1 MFLMLQYIIFYSC
14 STLASLLCMVYEML
28 SNPIDK
34 TMDTSMPFI
43 PGNFYAKPFP
53 VIVVDNHTEFG
64 EKNDAEWHVPDYRLI
79 FSMNNVVPLICYAL
93 IWYCV
98 NLLVN
103 AYCWT
108 TWKEGFRRRR
118 LINLTTSLIHSTIS
132 GGFLLVYFLRN
143 ARLMFASPMHYYS
156 YLELQVVLFSI
167 GYFVYDS
174 VDMAI
179 NDTINVNSVVL
190 LFHHLSS
197 VFFLSVCVNTHK
209 FLLYSYWALLMEVS
223 SIFLHCRSLLNQSKL
238 STSSMIG
245 LYKAISYLNIAAFLP
260 FRFFIQLF
268 LILWA
273 FTNIYNM
280 HWYYFAMWMLGSS
293 CFIVIN
299 GGLFLRI
306 LHSDG
311 FLCSKLSKEQLGG
324 LAEDSEYKIVERDE
338 LLEKVSPPTIAT
350 FELHFFWS

>member
-1 MFLMLQYIIFYSC
+1 
-14 STLASLLCMVYEML
+14 
-28 SNPIDK
+28 
-34 TMDTSMPFI
+34 MDTSMPFI

-118 LINLTTSLIHSTIS
+118 LINLTTSLIHSTASLFTFTALRYKQQFTITKIYHFFKIS

-280 HWYYFAMWMLGSS
+280 HW
-293 CFIVIN
+293 
-299 GGLFLRI
+299 
-306 LHSDG
+306 
-311 FLCSKLSKEQLGG
+311 
-324 LAEDSEYKIVERDE
+324 
-338 LLEKVSPPTIAT
+338 
-350 FELHFFWS
+350 